1 MQDKEPMKFP
11 PTKLALL
18 LLCCCGGTPQIFAQ
32 ETSTPSQSALSL
44 NSVEVDESMLEQAQ
58 AISLAFRQVAQKTL
72 PATVKVI
79 VHPNK
84 EPMNSS
90 KSPLSLGD
98 LATTFPQ
105 QDAIE
110 GGGSGFIV
118 DPSGVI
124 ITNNHVLAQSDV
136 GKRITIE
143 LNDGREF
150 DVKEIYHDEKG
161 DLAVVTIEASEPLPS
176 LTFADSDLVNIGD
189 WALAVGNPFL
199 LGPSVSAGVISA
211 KERMI
216 ENDSKLFI
224 QTDAAVNPGNSGGP
238 LVNLRGEVIGV
249 NTAIASVTGGY
260 QGIGFAIPSNQ
271 ANWIYRQLYEK
282 GKVERAFLGA
292 PISAVSLEES
302 KRLGIPFRTG
312 IKIGQPFK
320 NTPAA
325 KANLRSNDVLLE
337 LDGKRIDSPQLFKAL
352 VERADINK
360 VYVLKVL
367 RNTTGAIFEVPI
379 QFEIRPENF
388 VETPIAEKIVD
399 KGAHYVDK
407 EWGLM
412 LIPATP
418 EGLER
423 VGAQDTQGVIVLNST
438 PGGAARRAGI
448 KNGSVILKINGQPV
462 LSLDDYVKVKNEPSK
477 NAEFEIEFVFKH
489 ETKTVKLETKK

>member
-1 MQDKEPMKFP
+1 MKFLP
-11 PTKLALL
+11 SKLVLL
-18 LLCCCGGTPQIFAQ
+18 LLCGCSVVPWISAQ
-32 ETSTPSQSALSL
+32 ETPVPSTNNPLVNAAD
-44 NSVEVDESMLEQAQ
+44 VDESMLEEALS
-58 AISLAFRQVAQKTL
+58 ISLAFRQVAQKTL

-79 VHPNK
+79 VHSNK
-84 EPMNSS
+84 ESMDSS

-98 LATTFPQ
+98 LAANFPP

-124 ITNNHVLAQSDV
+124 VTNNHVLAQSDI
-136 GKRITIE
+136 GKRITVE
-143 LNDGREF
+143 LNDGRQF
-150 DVKEIYHDEKG
+150 DVKKIYHDEKG
-161 DLAVVTIEASEPLPS
+161 DLAVVTIDAPEPLPS

-238 LVNLRGEVIGV
+238 LVNLKGEVIGV
-249 NTAIASVTGGY
+249 NTAIASLTGGY

-271 ANWIYRQLYEK
+271 AKWIYRQLHEK

-337 LDGKRIDSPQLFKAL
+337 MDGKRIDSPQLFKAL
-352 VERADINK
+352 VERAELDR

-367 RNTTGAIFEVPI
+367 RNATGAILEIPI
-379 QFEIRPENF
+379 QFEIRPDNF
-388 VETPIAEKIVD
+388 VETPVAEKIVD
-399 KGAHYVDK
+399 RGAHYVDK

-412 LIPATP
+412 LIPPTP

-423 VGAQDTQGVIVLNST
+423 VGAQDAQGVIVLNAT
-438 PGGAARRAGI
+438 PGGIGRRAGI
-448 KNGSVILKINGQPV
+448 KNGAVILKINGQTV
-462 LSLDDYVKVKNEPSK
+462 ASLDDYIELKNELRG
-477 NAEFEIEFVFKH
+477 NAVYEIEFVYKH
-489 ETKTVKLETKK
+489 ETKTIRLETAK

>member
-1 MQDKEPMKFP
+1 MKFLP
-11 PTKLALL
+11 SKLVLL
-18 LLCCCGGTPQIFAQ
+18 LLCNCGVVPQILGQ
-32 ETSTPSQSALSL
+32 EETTPSTNVPLVNSADI
-44 NSVEVDESMLEQAQ
+44 DESMLEEAQ
-58 AISLAFRQVAQKTL
+58 SISLAFRKVAQKTL

-79 VHPNK
+79 VHPNN
-84 EPMNSS
+84 ESMDST

-98 LATTFPQ
+98 LANNFSPQ
-105 QDAIE
+105 DSIE

-124 ITNNHVLAQSDV
+124 VTNNHVLAQSDV

-143 LNDGREF
+143 LNDGRQF
-150 DVKEIYHDEKG
+150 DAKEIYHDEKG

-238 LVNLRGEVIGV
+238 LVNLKGEVIGV
-249 NTAIASVTGGY
+249 NTAIASLTGGY

-271 ANWIYRQLYEK
+271 AKWIYRQLYEK

-292 PISAVSLEES
+292 PISPISLEES

-312 IKIGQPFK
+312 IKIGQPFQ

-337 LDGKRIDSPQLFKAL
+337 LDGKRIDSPQLLIAL
-352 VERADINK
+352 VERADLDR

-367 RNTTGAIFEVPI
+367 RNATGALLEIPI
-379 QFEIRPENF
+379 KFEIRPDNF
-388 VETPIAEKIVD
+388 VETPVAEKIVD

-423 VGAQDTQGVIVLNST
+423 VGAQDLQGVIVLNST
-438 PGGAARRAGI
+438 PGGAARRSGI
-448 KNGSVILKINGQPV
+448 KNGAVILKINGQAV
-462 LSLDDYVKVKNEPSK
+462 GSLEDYIKLKNEQRE
-477 NAEFEIEFVFKH
+477 NTEYEIEFVYKQ
-489 ETKTVKLETKK
+489 ETKTIRLEIKK